1 MEIDFNIVDKELI
14 ISYSPLNGIEEIN
27 ERLENEDEYRIK
39 HTFLVT
45 SKLIRDNVEEDY
57 FEDTMSFCIGTIK
70 GNFIEI
76 NRDVIGTDYRFYFSK
91 NISLKQNMF
100 IAAYNI
106 SILRKIDQVLDDDF
120 YVVEENERHNGVPIE
135 AYNNLIK
142 HFPKSAE
149 LTHYTHS
156 RISNLLKEWIPECDK
171 YQVIYDKFIENK
183 SKSLVNEKR
192 IYLSKSNIEIE
203 LAQFSIARD
212 ALNEMLLNS
221 KGIIEKVWQE
231 KIHGILDLL
240 YPQYIYSTR
249 EICFKGI
256 DKNDKQPD
264 FILVDTNGFIDILEI
279 IKPDVQLITKQASY
293 RNNYVPVREFSGA
306 VQQME
311 KYIFCLSSI
320 EKSQEQVINKLKA
333 KLEEDNLSEIEP
345 KIVSPKGILLLGRSN
360 EFNTQQKRDFE
371 IIKRQYKNIA
381 DIMTYDDLLNRINN
395 IINSLKIKRNK
406 LIDVEDMLKFLL

>member
-1 MEIDFNIVDKELI
+1 MEIDFNVVDKELI
-14 ISYSPLNGIEEIN
+14 ISYSPINGIEEIN
-27 ERLENEDEYRIK
+27 ERLKNEDEYRIK

-45 SKLIRDNVEEDY
+45 SKLIRDHVEEDY

-76 NRDVIGTDYRFYFSK
+76 NRDVIGTDHRFYFSK

-106 SILRKIDQVLDDDF
+106 SILRKIDQVLDNDF
-120 YVVEENERHNGVPIE
+120 YVVEGNERHNGVPIE

-212 ALNEMLLNS
+212 ELNEMLLNS

-231 KIHGILDLL
+231 KIHGILNLL

-249 EICFKGI
+249 EIYFNGI

-264 FILVDTNGFIDILEI
+264 FILVDTNGFVDILEI
-279 IKPDVQLITKQASY
+279 KKPDVQLITKQASY

-333 KLEEDNLSEIEP
+333 KLEEDTLSEIEP

-371 IIKRQYKNIA
+371 II
-381 DIMTYDDLLNRINN
+381 LL
-395 IINSLKIKRNK
+395 K
-406 LIDVEDMLKFLL
+406 

>member
-76 NRDVIGTDYRFYFSK
+76 NRDVIGTDHRFYFSK

-183 SKSLVNEKR
+183 SKSLVNEK
-192 IYLSKSNIEIE
+192 
-203 LAQFSIARD
+203 
-212 ALNEMLLNS
+212 
-221 KGIIEKVWQE
+221 
-231 KIHGILDLL
+231 
-240 YPQYIYSTR
+240 
-249 EICFKGI
+249 
-256 DKNDKQPD
+256 KNL
-264 FILVDTNGFIDILEI
+264 F
-279 IKPDVQLITKQASY
+279 
-293 RNNYVPVREFSGA
+293 
-306 VQQME
+306 
-311 KYIFCLSSI
+311 
-320 EKSQEQVINKLKA
+320 
-333 KLEEDNLSEIEP
+333 
-345 KIVSPKGILLLGRSN
+345 
-360 EFNTQQKRDFE
+360 
-371 IIKRQYKNIA
+371 
-381 DIMTYDDLLNRINN
+381 
-395 IINSLKIKRNK
+395 
-406 LIDVEDMLKFLL
+406 VEVKH